1 MATTAAIGLSQH
13 VGDSYQAG
21 IEATH
26 TAMEKITNPVLA
38 IVFMT
43 EQYDE
48 QAATSG
54 IRSLLGDTPLIGCT
68 APSLIFNNKIYA
80 DGLGVAIIASD
91 TLKVTV
97 GLGENMSQD
106 AVATGKSL
114 GSLLTA
120 STVPKVHPKNQ
131 VLLLFADAS
140 MTKGVVSDTLT
151 EAFHEFGSFFRFFGG
166 GSADNLHFKKSFQI
180 INQKILTDAA
190 VAALIVSETPQGIS
204 LMHGWEPTGQAF
216 VVTRA
221 EGKVVKEIDGKPA
234 LSFYMNHLD
243 KDAQQFDY
251 SQFYAFASGHPLGI
265 PMGTGEYVVRDPLS
279 ASLEDQS
286 ITFVSEI
293 PENSI
298 VRIMTGSKESLL
310 SASVSAAN
318 EAKEGLEGKPAAL
331 TLVADCVSR
340 LLYLDDQAETE
351 LTNISNSIG
360 EDVPMIGFFSFGEFG
375 IEGGGPPALYNK
387 TCGVYVIPQ

>member
-1 MATTAAIGLSQH
+1 MNL
-13 VGDSYQAG
+13 
-21 IEATH
+21 
-26 TAMEKITNPVLA
+26 
-38 IVFMT
+38 
-43 EQYDE
+43 
-48 QAATSG
+48 
-54 IRSLLGDTPLIGCT
+54 
-68 APSLIFNNKIYA
+68 
-80 DGLGVAIIASD
+80 
-91 TLKVTV
+91 
-97 GLGENMSQD
+97 
-106 AVATGKSL
+106 
-114 GSLLTA
+114 
-120 STVPKVHPKNQ
+120 
-131 VLLLFADAS
+131 
-140 MTKGVVSDTLT
+140 
-151 EAFHEFGSFFRFFGG
+151 EAFSVSLVG

-216 VVTRA
+216 VVTKA
-221 EGKVVKEIDGKPA
+221 EGKVVKEIDGEPA

-310 SASVSAAN
+310 RASVSAAN
-318 EAKEGLEGKPAAL
+318 EAKA
-331 TLVADCVSR
+331 
-340 LLYLDDQAETE
+340 
-351 LTNISNSIG
+351 
-360 EDVPMIGFFSFGEFG
+360 G
-375 IEGGGPPALYNK
+375 IRRQTRCPYARR
-387 TCGVYVIPQ
+387 